1 MFVYLLCLAEILS
14 MAGTMYF
21 PALLVSFQSQWGI
34 SNTEAGWINGVFF
47 AGYAVASPV
56 LVGLTDRVDPR
67 RIYLPSALLGAVSMI
82 LFGVLATGT
91 WSAALIR
98 LIAGVSLAGTYMPGL
113 KALSDQV
120 TGPKQS
126 RHIVFYTASYGLGMA
141 LSVFLAGFLDQAVGW
156 QAGAIILAGGP
167 LAALVMFAFIVP
179 RQKPAGRLPDLRFS
193 LADLD
198 VIIRNKRVMG
208 YILAYSAHCW
218 ELFGFRSW
226 LVAFLSFSLAFHS
239 DVHFALNPQNMAM
252 VVFLSGVLASVLGN
266 ELAMKGKRQQIVSL
280 YMLVSGLLGCLIGF
294 LADLQPII
302 VMTLVFIYGIT
313 TMTDSGAL
321 TAGIV
326 AESDEKKRG
335 LTLAVYSFL
344 GFFMAFL
351 APLCFGVILDAL
363 GGIWGW
369 GMAFALLGIG
379 CLLGA
384 LSLRLLR

>member
-369 GMAFALLGIG
+369 GMAFALLGVG